1 MEERF
6 YFSLS
11 TPSPKSAK
19 SPRVGSPGKAWANFL
34 ESSTAVLRLALAF
47 AGKRPRLM
55 PSCIT

>member
-19 SPRVGSPGKAWANFL
+19 SPRVGSPGKACANFW
-34 ESSTAVLRLALAF
+34 ESSAAVLRLALAF